1 MIQRDGDRKGL
12 LFILSLLV
20 IFSFFEVVGFL
31 GELRATAESVAQME
45 VKTII
50 VDMPLED
57 WTVDCL

>member
-31 GELRATAESVAQME
+31 GERRATAESVAQME

-57 WTVDCL
+57 WTVDYL